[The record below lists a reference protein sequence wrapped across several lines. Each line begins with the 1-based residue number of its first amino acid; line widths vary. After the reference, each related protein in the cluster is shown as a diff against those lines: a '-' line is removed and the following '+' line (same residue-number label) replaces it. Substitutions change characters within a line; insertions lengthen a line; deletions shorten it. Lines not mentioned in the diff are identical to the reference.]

1 MTAADRQIRLKLLT
15 ETAFA
20 QFGDV
25 LAVKVKPDQIINQGM
40 CGRYHNLAKLAF
52 AEGGEAGISV
62 FDATP
67 RTLPYTLDMMERHPK
82 GSQAFVPMHNAPFL
96 VIVAADKDG
105 LPSRPHAFLTGPHT
119 GINIHKNIWHG
130 VLTPLSAPGLF
141 AVIDRIGNDTNLEE
155 HWFDEAYTVIA

>member
-1 MTAADRQIRLKLLT
+1 MTAADRQIRLKPLT

-20 QFGDV
+20 DFGDV
-25 LAVKVKPDQIINQGM
+25 LAVKAKPDQIINQGM
-40 CGRYHNLAKLAF
+40 CGRHHDLAKVEF
-52 AEGGEAGISV
+52 AEGGKAGISL

-67 RTLPYTLDMMERHPK
+67 RALPYTLDMMERHPK
-82 GSQAFVPMHNAPFL
+82 GSQAFVPMHDASFL
-96 VIVAADKDG
+96 VIVAADDDGQPG
-105 LPSRPHAFLTGPHT
+105 LPQAFLTAPHT
-119 GINIHKNIWHG
+119 GINIYKNIWHG